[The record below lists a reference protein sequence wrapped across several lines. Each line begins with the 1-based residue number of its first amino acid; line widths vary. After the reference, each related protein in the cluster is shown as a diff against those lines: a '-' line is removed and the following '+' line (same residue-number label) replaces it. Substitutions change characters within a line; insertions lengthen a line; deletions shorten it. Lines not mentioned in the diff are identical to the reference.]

1 MALASIDATGLHL
14 PDYPTVLDDLK
25 TRMRA
30 IFGDDLYLEPDSQE
44 GQLLAVFALAIHDAY
59 SLAGSVYNAYSPHTA
74 QGAGLSRMVVI
85 NGIRRHADTRSTVE
99 LRIVGQA
106 GTVIRGGVATD
117 TASRRW
123 LLPDEVVIPL
133 AGEISVT
140 ATAET
145 AGDMRAAPG
154 EIAVIGTPCRGWQ
167 SVANPA
173 AATPGAAAETDAALR
188 QRQRVSTAL
197 PSRSVFDGTV
207 GAVASVAGVTRWAA
221 YENDS
226 DQVDAHGL
234 PPHSIALVVEGG
246 DAREIAGAIAA
257 KKTPGT
263 GTAGDTAVTVPDPCG
278 VPNIIRFY
286 RPAPVSVRSVV
297 VVKPLA
303 GYLSTTGERI
313 RHAVANAIDALA
325 IGEDVLLSR
334 LFTPINAADEAGSR
348 TFDVVS
354 IELADG
360 DAEPAATNVAVAFN
374 AVASCRLEDVI
385 LDLRNGAGNG
395 AF

>member
-1 MALASIDATGLHL
+1 MALAYIDATGLHL
-14 PDYPTVLDDLK
+14 PDYPTILGDLK

-85 NGIRRHADTRSTVE
+85 NGIRRQTGTRSTAE
-99 LRIVGQA
+99 LCIVGQA
-106 GTVIRGGVATD
+106 GTVIRNGVATD

-133 AGEISVT
+133 SGEVTVT
-140 ATAET
+140 ATAAE
-145 AGDMRAAPG
+145 AGDLRAAPG

-167 SVANPA
+167 SVTNPA
-173 AATPGAAAETDAALR
+173 AATPGAAVETDAALR

-207 GAVASVAGVTRWAA
+207 GAVASVTGVTRWAA

-226 DQVDAHGL
+226 GQIDAHGL

-246 DAREIAGAIAA
+246 DAREIAEAIAA

-263 GTAGDTAVTVPDPCG
+263 GTAGDTAVTTLDTCG
-278 VPNIIRFY
+278 VPNVIRFY
-286 RPAPVSVRSVV
+286 RPVPVPVRALV

-303 GYLSTTGERI
+303 GYLSTTGERV
-313 RHAVANAIDALA
+313 RQAVADAINALA

-334 LFTPINAADEAGSR
+334 LFTPINAADADGGR

-354 IELADG
+354 LALASG
-360 DAEPAATNVAVAFN
+360 DAEPAAANVAVAFN
-374 AVASCRLEDVI
+374 AVASCRLEDVS
-385 LDLRNGAGNG
+385 LEVRG
-395 AF
+395 

>member
-1 MALASIDATGLHL
+1 
-14 PDYPTVLDDLK
+14 
-25 TRMRA
+25 MRA

-85 NGIRRHADTRSTVE
+85 NGIRRQADTRSTAE
-99 LRIVGQA
+99 LHIVGQA
-106 GTVIRGGVATD
+106 GTVIRNGVATD

-133 AGEISVT
+133 SGEITVT
-140 ATAET
+140 ATAAE
-145 AGDMRAAPG
+145 AGDLRAAPG
-154 EIAVIGTPCRGWQ
+154 EIAAIGTPCRGWQ
-167 SVANPA
+167 SVNNPA
-173 AATPGAAAETDAALR
+173 AATPGAAVETDAALR

-207 GAVASVAGVTRWAA
+207 GAVASVPGVTRWAA

-226 DQVDAHGL
+226 GQIDAHGL

-263 GTAGDTAVTVPDPCG
+263 GTAGDTAVTTLDACG
-278 VPNIIRFY
+278 VPNVIRFY
-286 RPAPVSVRSVV
+286 RPASVAVRALV

-303 GYLSTTGERI
+303 GYLSTTGERV
-313 RHAVANAIDALA
+313 RQAVADAINALA

-334 LFTPINAADEAGSR
+334 LFTPINAADADGGR

-354 IELADG
+354 LALASG
-360 DAEPAATNVAVAFN
+360 DAEPAAANVAVAFSS
-374 AVASCRLEDVI
+374 VASCRLEDVS
-385 LDLRNGAGNG
+385 LEVRG
-395 AF
+395 